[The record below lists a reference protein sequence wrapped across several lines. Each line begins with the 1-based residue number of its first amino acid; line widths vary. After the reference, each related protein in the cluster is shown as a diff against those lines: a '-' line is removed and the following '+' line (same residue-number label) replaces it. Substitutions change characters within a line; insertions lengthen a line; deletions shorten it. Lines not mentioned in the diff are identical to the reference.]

1 MGHGQL
7 DSGPSSGRAALER
20 FAPRASAALDS
31 IEAAMWQT
39 VANADRI
46 DLVDLAARV
55 EAGQH
60 RLPPLERPASQGA
73 SPWTRSQAASWREI
87 DGLDQADRTA
97 LRFAQQ
103 LSFDVASLQ
112 KAERKVLFEQLGP
125 SALPFV
131 QAAWVADFLPRAR
144 FALDALF
151 GPSPAFECATGAEDE
166 DLMAAIEEL
175 IRVVPQLQALDP
187 VTTELVRLLGAR
199 RHRCRLCQSLR
210 SRSALAAGADD
221 ALFEA
226 VDRHETSDLSEARKA
241 ALAFVEVMLTTPGQ
255 ITDERVAALRAHY
268 EPAACVE
275 IVLDVTRNATN
286 KVAVALGADAP
297 HVESGYEI
305 YDVGPDGELLF
316 GLQVP

>member
-1 MGHGQL
+1 MTTWILVSDASRGTLFSAELREDDWSLVTAFEHPEGRER
-7 DSGPSSGRAALER
+7 SSEIKPSSPPGRTHQSKVAGTQR
-20 FAPRASAALDS
+20 TSLDPHTS
-31 IEAAMWQT
+31 PKE
-39 VANADRI
+39 
-46 DLVDLAARV
+46 V
-55 EAGQH
+55 ET
-60 RLPPLERPASQGA
+60 E
-73 SPWTRSQAASWREI
+73 
-87 DGLDQADRTA
+87 
-97 LRFAQQ
+97 RFAQQ

-112 KAERKVLFEQLGP
+112 KAERKALFEHLGA

-144 FALDALF
+144 FALDTLF
-151 GPSPAFECATGAEDE
+151 GSSPRFECGAGAEDE

-175 IRVVPQLQALDP
+175 IRVVPQLQVLDP

-210 SRSALAAGADD
+210 SRSALVAGADD

-241 ALAFVEVMLTTPGQ
+241 ALAFVEAMLTTPGQ
-255 ITDERVAALRAHY
+255 IGDRAEALHAHY

-286 KVAVALGADAP
+286 KVAVGLGADAP

-316 GLQVP
+316 GLDPP